1 MGACW
6 GEVRINGRMG
16 APLVACLFFT
26 FSLAAAQKREYIL
39 KHDEIQLWPPSLGH
53 LEKFFWRHNGEQVVT
68 FDGSKLDAAF
78 FYRDR
83 IFMDLGTAT
92 LFIREVRLEDRGEY
106 ELEVWVK
113 DQNHQTKKEYY
124 RWEVTAEVSITSVS
138 CEVDGDHQATLVCS
152 AESSHPQ
159 LLSYEW
165 SFNRTKHR
173 GSNLTIG
180 LEDEPDERVF
190 TCRVSSPLS
199 EDKATLAARKCYPEA
214 VAPTVPI
221 IAGVIMAGLIVAVLL
236 MVGLVVWRKRK
247 GEG

>member
-1 MGACW
+1 
-6 GEVRINGRMG
+6 MG

-26 FSLAAAQKREYIL
+26 FSLAAAQMREYIL
-39 KHDEIQLWPPSLGH
+39 KHDEIQLWPPSLGR
-53 LEKFFWRHNGEQVVT
+53 LEKIFWRHNGQRVT
-68 FDGSKLDAAF
+68 FDGSKLDADY
-78 FYRDR
+78 FYQDR
-83 IFMDLGTAT
+83 IIMDQRTAT
-92 LFIREVRLEDRGEY
+92 LFIRDLRLEDRGEY

-113 DQNHQTKKEYY
+113 GQNHQTRKEFY

-138 CEVDGDHQATLVCS
+138 CEMDGDHQATLVCS

-180 LEDEPDERVF
+180 LEDEHDERVF

-199 EDKATLAARKCYPEA
+199 EDKATLAARKCYPETPEA
-214 VAPTVPI
+214 VSPTVPI
-221 IAGVIMAGLIVAVLL
+221 VAGSIVAGLIVALIL
-236 MVGLVVWRKRK
+236 MVGLLVWRKRK